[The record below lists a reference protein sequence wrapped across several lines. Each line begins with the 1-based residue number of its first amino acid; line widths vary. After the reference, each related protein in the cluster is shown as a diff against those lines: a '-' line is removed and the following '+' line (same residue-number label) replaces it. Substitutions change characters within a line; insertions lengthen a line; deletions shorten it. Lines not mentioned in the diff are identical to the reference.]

1 MAYLKNS
8 AVNRL
13 GINYGFYALAV
24 SGGWSFATVFLLKTG
39 VPIPAVFGALAL
51 IVLGRFVVRPL
62 VVILAPRC
70 GLKPLLAFGTLFSGV
85 QYLLIAD
92 IHQIGLTL
100 LAFCAAAA
108 IGDAFYWTSHH
119 AYFAKTGDA
128 EHRGHQISAREAFAS
143 ASAIAGPLLGGWA
156 LTHFGPQFSFGV
168 AAAVHVLAA
177 LPLIGLPAVTVER
190 EVPGAFRAA
199 RFGVMLFAADGWI
212 AVGLYFV
219 WQIALFFTLGESYS
233 AYGGVLASA
242 AVVGAIGGLVLGRHI
257 DGGHGGKAVWITFSF
272 VTAVIFFRAVSTHNA
287 GVAVVANAMGA
298 LAGCLYIPTLMTAVY
313 NQAKISPCALRF
325 HAAAEG
331 GWDIGCASGC
341 LVAMI
346 MTGLGA
352 PLSSVILL
360 SLAGVA
366 LSFTLLR
373 RHYAAMELS
382 SPLVGGGRQE
392 IAGGDFSPT
401 GGAPR
406 ARLAVGAPGEG

>member
-13 GINYGFYALAV
+13 SINYGFYALAL
-24 SGGWSFATVFLLKTG
+24 SGGWAFVTVFLLKAG
-39 VPIPAVFGALAL
+39 VPVPALFGALAL

-62 VVILAPRC
+62 VVVLAPRC

-85 QYLLIAD
+85 QYLLIAG
-92 IHQIGLTL
+92 IHEVGPML
-100 LAFCAAAA
+100 LLFCATAA

-177 LPLIGLPAVTVER
+177 LPLIGMPAVTVER

-199 RFGVMLFAADGWI
+199 RFGILLFAADGWI
-212 AVGLYFV
+212 AVGYYFV
-219 WQIALFFTLGESYS
+219 WQIALFFSLGESYS

-257 DGGHGGKAVWITFSF
+257 DGGHGGKAVWITF
-272 VTAVIFFRAVSTHNA
+272 TAVTVVILFRALATHNA
-287 GVAVVANAMGA
+287 ALAVVANALGA
-298 LAGCLYIPTLMTAVY
+298 LAACLYIPTLMTAVY

-331 GWDIGCASGC
+331 GWDIGCACGC
-341 LVAMI
+341 LAAAI

-352 PLSSVILL
+352 PLSSAILL
-360 SLAGVA
+360 SFPGVA
-366 LSFTLLR
+366 LSFALLR
-373 RHYAAMELS
+373 RHYAAI
-382 SPLVGGGRQE
+382 PA
-392 IAGGDFSPT
+392 IA
-401 GGAPR
+401 
-406 ARLAVGAPGEG
+406 

>member
-13 GINYGFYALAV
+13 SVNYGFYALAV
-24 SGGWSFATVFLLKTG
+24 SGGWSFAAVFLLKTG
-39 VPIPAVFGALAL
+39 VPIPAVFGALGL
-51 IVLGRFVVRPL
+51 IVLGRFVVRPV
-62 VVILAPRC
+62 VVILAPRY

-92 IHQIGLTL
+92 IHTVGPVL
-100 LAFCAAAA
+100 LSFCGAAA
-108 IGDAFYWTSHH
+108 IGDAFYWTSYH

-128 EHRGHQISAREAFAS
+128 QHRGHQISVREAFAS
-143 ASAIAGPLLGGWA
+143 TSAIAGPLLGGWA

-168 AAAVHVLAA
+168 AAAVHVFAA
-177 LPLIGLPAVTVER
+177 LPLIGMPAVTVER

-199 RFGVMLFAADGWI
+199 RFGVLLFAADGWI
-212 AVGLYFV
+212 AVGSYFA
-219 WQIALFFTLGESYS
+219 WQIALFFVLGESYS

-257 DGGHGGKAVWITFSF
+257 DGGHAGKAVWITFAA
-272 VTAVIFFRAVSTHNA
+272 VTVMVLFRAGATHNA
-287 GVAVVANAMGA
+287 ALAVLGNALGA

-341 LVAMI
+341 LVAAI
-346 MTGLGA
+346 VTGLGA

-360 SLAGVA
+360 SMAGVA
-366 LSFTLLR
+366 LSFTILR
-373 RHYAAMELS
+373 RHYVAVLA
-382 SPLVGGGRQE
+382 
-392 IAGGDFSPT
+392 IA
-401 GGAPR
+401 
-406 ARLAVGAPGEG
+406 

>member
-39 VPIPAVFGALAL
+39 VPIPAVFGALTL
-51 IVLGRFVVRPL
+51 IVLGRFIVRPL

-85 QYLLIAD
+85 QYLLIAG
-92 IHQIGLTL
+92 IHEIGLML
-100 LAFCAAAA
+100 LVFCAAAA

-177 LPLIGLPAVTVER
+177 LPLIGMPAVRIER

-199 RFGVMLFAADGWI
+199 RFGVLLFAADGWI
-212 AVGLYFV
+212 AVGYYFV
-219 WQIALFFTLGESYS
+219 WQIALFFSLGESYA

-257 DGGHGGKAVWITFSF
+257 DGGHGGKAVWITFLAMT
-272 VTAVIFFRAVSTHNA
+272 VVILFRAGATHNA
-287 GVAVVANAMGA
+287 ALAVVANALGA
-298 LAGCLYIPTLMTAVY
+298 LSSCLYIPTLMTAVY

-331 GWDIGCASGC
+331 GWDIGCACGC
-341 LVAMI
+341 LVAAI

-360 SLAGVA
+360 SMAGVA
-366 LSFTLLR
+366 VSFMLLR
-373 RHYAAMELS
+373 RHYAAVL
-382 SPLVGGGRQE
+382 
-392 IAGGDFSPT
+392 
-401 GGAPR
+401 AP
-406 ARLAVGAPGEG
+406 A

>member
-24 SGGWSFATVFLLKTG
+24 SGGWSFATVFLLRRG
-39 VPIPAVFGALAL
+39 VPIPAVFGALGL
-51 IVLGRFVVRPL
+51 IVLGRFMVRPL
-62 VVILAPRC
+62 VVILAPRY

-85 QYLLIAD
+85 QYLLIAG
-92 IHQIGLTL
+92 IHEVGLTL

-156 LTHFGPQFSFGV
+156 LTHFGPQFSFDV
-168 AAAVHVLAA
+168 AAAVHIFAA
-177 LPLIGLPAVTVER
+177 LPLIGLPAVKVER

-199 RFGVMLFAADGWI
+199 RFGVLLFAADGWI
-212 AVGLYFV
+212 AVGTYFA
-219 WQIALFFTLGESYS
+219 WQIALFFVLGESYS

-257 DGGHGGKAVWITFSF
+257 DGGHGGKAVWITFLA
-272 VTAVIFFRAVSTHNA
+272 VTTVVLCRAVSTHSA
-287 GVAVVANAMGA
+287 ALAVLANALGA
-298 LAGCLYIPTLMTAVY
+298 LAICLYIPTLMTAVY

-341 LVAMI
+341 LIAAM
-346 MTGLGA
+346 MTAMGA

-360 SLAGVA
+360 SLPGMAV
-366 LSFTLLR
+366 SFTLRR
-373 RHYAAMELS
+373 RHYATGAM
-382 SPLVGGGRQE
+382 P
-392 IAGGDFSPT
+392 AAMT
-401 GGAPR
+401 GEFRPA
-406 ARLAVGAPGEG
+406 E